1 MSLCYRQLNLYRP
14 RRGRGWSEMVI
25 GYDEESVPLCSLGED
40 AKVAVAVPV
49 HALDD
54 HEPPVKKKSVGVK
67 IKDKF
72 VGETEKCVVATLIL
86 FLVLGSIVLSYMFC
100 TECLFGIMIISA
112 CLCPFMP
119 YFNIPLWISI
129 LLITTLGISFVHRNF
144 TFIWK

>member
-1 MSLCYRQLNLYRP
+1 VGSMFYND
-14 RRGRGWSEMVI
+14 
-25 GYDEESVPLCSLGED
+25 DEESVPLCTLGEVMKD
-40 AKVAVAVPV
+40 PGVPV
-49 HALDD
+49 AL
-54 HEPPVKKKSVGVK
+54 PVHDGSDPEKPDPFPKKKSVAVK
-67 IKDKF
+67 VKDHF
-72 VGETEKCVVATLIL
+72 VSETQQCVWASFIL
-86 FLVLGSIVLSYMFC
+86 LLVIGMIVLSYMFC